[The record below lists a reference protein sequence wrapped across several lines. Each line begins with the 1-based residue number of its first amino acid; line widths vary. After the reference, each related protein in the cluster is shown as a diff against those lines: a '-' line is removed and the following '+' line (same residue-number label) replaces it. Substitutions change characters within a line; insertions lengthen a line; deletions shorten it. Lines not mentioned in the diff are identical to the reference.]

1 MLHAE
6 TVALARESKP
16 KCPCGSGKP
25 YEDCC
30 GPLLAGAPAPD
41 AMDDISRTLVG
52 AEYLDPNLRKTSS
65 QILSKAK
72 KYFYGN
78 DGEALPNEVQY
89 RNRLDNAENKIKR
102 LDKIEKANHDK

>member
-30 GPLLAGAPAPD
+30 GPLLAGSPAPD
-41 AMDDISRTLVG
+41 AEIPARVKFVAKARDDAGNMITLKENSRFVKENG
-52 AEYLDPNLRKTSS
+52 RWYYIDG
-65 QILSKAK
+65 ILS
-72 KYFYGN
+72 
-78 DGEALPNEVQY
+78 
-89 RNRLDNAENKIKR
+89 
-102 LDKIEKANHDK
+102 